1 MYTDRRKP
9 WIHRMLLWILGLLP
23 ERRTNLVLWDC
34 GEFSM
39 DVRDN
44 INSDFRYDSFGRLKG
59 LSNHWYRYSIR
70 EMHRFRKACE
80 RYYARDYNHRHYA
93 SLFPLGGEEAWER
106 KKQFRHIVGT
116 AWKADHYVFN
126 LLRKEYCSPGIPDE
140 KNCKWIK

>member
-59 LSNHWYRYSIR
+59 LGNRWYRYSIR
-70 EMHRFRKACE
+70 EKHRFRKACE
-80 RYYARDYNHRHYA
+80 RYDARDYNHRHYA
-93 SLFPLGGEEAWER
+93 SLFHWEVREMQKRWRHKPDPELVAMTRNILFQYGWRGGANEETR
-106 KKQFRHIVGT
+106 
-116 AWKADHYVFN
+116 
-126 LLRKEYCSPGIPDE
+126 
-140 KNCKWIK
+140 